1 MTLNAENSQQYSGL
15 ILLTGV
21 DKSGVANALFETLS
35 PFAVSIIDI
44 DQIVIKQRLI
54 LTVQILLNPDHR
66 EAIESDLNEL
76 SEKLQM
82 DIASLFASSPAP
94 REIEN
99 PVLVSIESSKMLP
112 RYLSSITSIIDSL
125 GGNIEKFERQSVQP
139 LKVDLQVSGT
149 SVSLM
154 QDALSQLDSED
165 DATITVA

>member
-1 MTLNAENSQQYSGL
+1 MTLNAENSEQYSGL

-21 DKSGVANALFETLS
+21 DKSGVATALFETLS

-94 REIEN
+94 REIEH
-99 PVLVSIESSKMLP
+99 PVVVSIASSKMLP
-112 RYLSSITSIIDSL
+112 RYMNTITSVIHSL
-125 GGNIEKFERQSVQP
+125 GGNIDKFERQTIQP
-139 LKVDLQVSGT
+139 LKVDLHVSGT
-149 SVSLM
+149 SISLL
-154 QDALSQLDSED
+154 QTALSQLDSED
-165 DATITVA
+165 DVTVTVA

>member
-66 EAIESDLNEL
+66 EAIEFDLNKL
-76 SEKLQM
+76 SENLQM

-94 REIEN
+94 REIEH
-99 PVLVSIESSKMLP
+99 PVVVSIVSSKMLP
-112 RYLSSITSIIDSL
+112 RYLNTVTSVIHSL
-125 GGNIEKFERQSVQP
+125 GGNIEKFERQSIQP
-139 LKVDLQVSGT
+139 LKVDLHVSGT
-149 SVSLM
+149 SISLL
-154 QDALSQLDSED
+154 QTVLSQLDSED
-165 DATITVA
+165 DATVTVA

>member
-1 MTLNAENSQQYSGL
+1 MTLNTENSQQYSGL

-99 PVLVSIESSKMLP
+99 PVVVSIASSKMLP
-112 RYLSSITSIIDSL
+112 RYLNSISSIIHSL
-125 GGNIEKFERQSVQP
+125 GGNIEKFERQTLHP
-139 LKVDLQVSGT
+139 LKVDLHISGT
-149 SVSLM
+149 SISLL
-154 QDALSQLDSED
+154 QAALSQLDSEG

>member
-1 MTLNAENSQQYSGL
+1 MTLNAENNEQYSGL

-76 SEKLQM
+76 AERLQM

-94 REIEN
+94 REVEN
-99 PVLVSIESSKMLP
+99 PVVVSISSSKMLP
-112 RYLSSITSIIDSL
+112 RYLSSITSNIDSL

-139 LKVDLQVSGT
+139 LKVNIQVSGISS
-149 SVSLM
+149 SVL
-154 QDALSQLDSED
+154 QAALSQLDSEA
-165 DATITVA
+165 DATLTVA

>member
-1 MTLNAENSQQYSGL
+1 MTLNAENTQQFSGL
-15 ILLTGV
+15 ILLTGE

-82 DIASLFASSPAP
+82 DIASLFASSPVP
-94 REIEN
+94 HEVEN
-99 PVLVSIESSKMLP
+99 PVVVSIESSKMLP
-112 RYLSSITSIIDSL
+112 RYLSSITSVIKSQ
-125 GGNIEKFERQSVQP
+125 GGNIEKFERKSVQP
-139 LKVDLQVSGT
+139 LQVNIQVSGI
-149 SVSLM
+149 SSSAL
-154 QDALSQLDSED
+154 QAALSQLDSEA
-165 DATITVA
+165 DATFTVA

>member
-1 MTLNAENSQQYSGL
+1 MTLNAENSEQYSGL

-21 DKSGVANALFETLS
+21 DNPGVANALFETLS

-54 LTVQILLNPDHR
+54 LTVQISLNPDHR

-94 REIEN
+94 REVEN
-99 PVLVSIESSKMLP
+99 PVIVSIESSKMLP
-112 RYLSSITSIIDSL
+112 RYLNSITSIIHSL

-149 SVSLM
+149 SVSLL
-154 QDALSQLDSED
+154 QNALSQLDSED

>member
-66 EAIESDLNEL
+66 EAIESDLKEL

-82 DIASLFASSPAP
+82 DIASLFASSPTP
-94 REIEN
+94 REVEN

-149 SVSLM
+149 SVSLL

>member
-94 REIEN
+94 REVEN

-149 SVSLM
+149 SVSLL

>member
-21 DKSGVANALFETLS
+21 DKPGVANALFETLS

-76 SEKLQM
+76 AESLQM

-94 REIEN
+94 REVEG
-99 PVLVSIESSKMLP
+99 PVIVSIESSKMLP
-112 RYLSSITSIIDSL
+112 SYLNSITSVIHSL

-139 LKVDLQVSGT
+139 LKVNVQVSG
-149 SVSLM
+149 VSHSSL
-154 QDALSQLDSED
+154 QAALAQLDTKH
-165 DATITVA
+165 DATVRVA

>member
-1 MTLNAENSQQYSGL
+1 MTINAENSQQYSGL

-66 EAIESDLNEL
+66 EAIESDLTEL

-94 REIEN
+94 REIEH
-99 PVLVSIESSKMLP
+99 PVVVSIASSKMLP
-112 RYLSSITSIIDSL
+112 RYLHSVTSIIHSL
-125 GGNIEKFERQSVQP
+125 GGNIEKFERQKIQP
-139 LKVDLQVSGT
+139 LKVDLHVSGT
-149 SVSLM
+149 SISLL
-154 QDALSQLDSED
+154 QTALSQLDSED

>member
-21 DKSGVANALFETLS
+21 DKSGVANALFQTLT

-66 EAIESDLNEL
+66 EAIESDLNQL
-76 SEKLQM
+76 SENLQM

-94 REIEN
+94 REIEH
-99 PVLVSIESSKMLP
+99 PIVVSIVSSKMLP
-112 RYLSSITSIIDSL
+112 RYLNTVTSVIHSL
-125 GGNIEKFERQSVQP
+125 GGNIEKFERQTIQP
-139 LKVDLQVSGT
+139 LKVDLHVSGT
-149 SVSLM
+149 SISLL
-154 QDALSQLDSED
+154 QTVLSQLDSED
-165 DATITVA
+165 DATVTVA

>member
-1 MTLNAENSQQYSGL
+1 MTLSGENNQQYSGL

-44 DQIVIKQRLI
+44 DQIVIKERLI

-76 SEKLQM
+76 SERLQM
-82 DIASLFASSPAP
+82 DIASLFATSPVP
-94 REIEN
+94 RAIEN
-99 PVLVSIESSKMLP
+99 PVVVSIESSKMLP
-112 RYLSSITSIIDSL
+112 RYLNSITSVVHSL
-125 GGNIEKFERQSVQP
+125 GGNIERFERQKVQP
-139 LKVDLQVSGT
+139 LKVDLQVSGA
-149 SVSLM
+149 SRSLL
-154 QDALSQLDSED
+154 QAALSQLDPED